1 MFNGNNFYLLNST
14 VVSIIML
21 LIMITILIVVQNAS
35 LPCQVSKEFWMFCC
49 RSQFFILGTKSWATS
64 TTASPKIKM
73 FGTVDVVY
81 NLMVCTTELHQLQ
94 HLHTG
99 YHTVPFDWT
108 AGIIFFMASNSCVW
122 GLRKSAFVTVWT
134 ATTCCSKENRNEI
147 CQTGKVT
154 YEVFIYIMD
163 IKCHFCMGTR

>member
-1 MFNGNNFYLLNST
+1 MFNGNNYYLLNNT
-14 VVSIIML
+14 VISITML
-21 LIMITILIVVQNAS
+21 LTMITILIVVQNAF

-81 NLMVCTTELHQLQ
+81 NLMVCITELHQLQ

-99 YHTVPFDWT
+99 YHTVPFAWT
-108 AGIIFFMASNSCVW
+108 AGIIFLMPSNLCFW
-122 GLRKSAFVTVWT
+122 GLRNSAFVTVWT
-134 ATTCCSKENRNEI
+134 ATTCWVLLRWEPEWNMSNW
-147 CQTGKVT
+147 
-154 YEVFIYIMD
+154 
-163 IKCHFCMGTR
+163 